1 MQKLENISVRV
12 LQVLGI
18 VLFALLTVTSLIFTR
33 FFQLDYQS
41 EIPYNQVDF
50 FLLTLLG
57 TLILAGLS
65 IWLGSR
71 VVSGEEKAE
80 RNLKLLL
87 AVVLCWMLAAGLIWI
102 GLANSTPVSDQNMI
116 WKIPV
121 LLSVP
126 AGTYGLGVCDT
137 AHIWGR
143 ELPGAS
149 GI

>member
-116 WKIPV
+116 YTSAQRFNNGNFER
-121 LLSVP
+121 L
-126 AGTYGLGVCDT
+126 TYGKYLYYYPFQLGLT
-137 AHIWGR
+137 A
-143 ELPGAS
+143 
-149 GI
+149 